1 MKLLV
6 EEINDIRV
14 SKSSNTGKYFITGPF
29 IQAGIVNGNKRVY
42 RYENIISNI
51 RKYITE
57 KVQTSRALGELNH
70 PPTPEI
76 NPKEASHLIVSLTEN
91 ILNESKGICNWEGKA
106 KILNT
111 PNGKIVQALL
121 EDGVKLAVSTRA
133 LGSLKT
139 IANGINEVQSDFRL
153 CTAGDVVY
161 EPSAPDAFVCGVLE
175 NKEWV
180 VDGQGLLREMF
191 VEDYKKQ
198 LQIKSKTVIRDE
210 MLLKFHEYLS
220 LL

>member
-6 EEINDIRV
+6 EQINDVKV
-14 SKSSNTGKYFITGPF
+14 SKSGTSGKYFITGPF
-29 IQAGIVNGNKRVY
+29 IQAGIVNGNGRVY
-42 RYENIISNI
+42 RYDYIKPNID
-51 RKYITE
+51 KYITE
-57 KVQTSRALGELNH
+57 KVLTNRALGELNH
-70 PPTPEI
+70 PTTPEI
-76 NPKEASHLIVSLTEN
+76 NPKEASHLIISLTEN
-91 ILNESKGICNWEGKA
+91 VLCESKGVCNWEGKA

-121 EDGVKLAVSTRA
+121 EDNVRLAISTRA

-139 IANGINEVQSDFRL
+139 IDNGINEVQSDFRL

-161 EPSAPDAFVCGVLE
+161 EPSAPDAFVCGILE

-191 VEDYKKQ
+191 VENYKKE
-198 LQIKSKTVIRDE
+198 LNTKSAAKIKEE
-210 MLLKFHEYLS
+210 MLLKFITYISKL
-220 LL
+220 